1 MLQSLGFVF
10 RQTAVVFFAVVMLT
24 EPMTSPKRFPL
35 QILYVAIVAFL
46 YQPLLSLFGQNL
58 TPEEA
63 LLIGNLFSFFVSP
76 SRKLKLA
83 LKGRREEGTGITS
96 FVFPRPAGFTY
107 RPGQFMEWSLPLRKS
122 DSRGTRRYFSLASSP
137 TEPDLMI
144 AARFPAGASR
154 YKEALGCMP
163 VGQTILAGELGGDF
177 TLPRDTRIPLAFIAR
192 WHRHYTVPRHDQAPA
207 GHR

>member
-1 MLQSLGFVF
+1 MMLQSLGFVF

-76 SRKLKLA
+76 SR
-83 LKGRREEGTGITS
+83 S
-96 FVFPRPAGFTY
+96 
-107 RPGQFMEWSLPLRKS
+107 
-122 DSRGTRRYFSLASSP
+122 
-137 TEPDLMI
+137 
-144 AARFPAGASR
+144 
-154 YKEALGCMP
+154 
-163 VGQTILAGELGGDF
+163 
-177 TLPRDTRIPLAFIAR
+177 
-192 WHRHYTVPRHDQAPA
+192 
-207 GHR
+207 